1 MSHAA
6 VPVTRRVFLGTAAAV
21 AASFRPALARQA
33 PSDQVVVGLIG
44 VGGMGTNRLRE
55 FVRQPDVR
63 IAAIADVDK
72 RHVDRAIALVEKERG
87 HRPVGYGDFRRLLTT
102 REIDAVTVVTPDHW
116 HAIAAVR
123 AFEAGKD
130 VFVEKPLS
138 YTVAEGRAMAD
149 ASLQHKRVTQMGNHI
164 HAGSNYRRVVEL
176 VQSGKLGRIRRVETW
191 VVFNPTAITNG
202 EPATVPPE
210 LDYDFWLGPAPK
222 RPYEP
227 LRSHFTFRHFWDYS
241 GGTFIDFWCHIVD
254 VAIWALDLPAPKSVA
269 AVGGRLQ
276 LTDNRTETPDT
287 VDALLEY
294 PNLMFSYRLRPSP
307 PPGFEHMGNIG
318 CILEG
323 RRHARHQLQRQRSVG
338 EGKEGRGLSPA
349 APVDSRVA
357 RARPRV
363 PGRREAADARDDM
376 QCALWPSGDQARPAR
391 QHRLSHG
398 PPHSMGRSERA
409 HCGGRPGQPAP
420 EPAVSE
426 AVHALDP
433 RSRSMGVEIVRYRI
447 MSPVWTRRGS
457 RKSHPPKPGGTP

>member
-1 MSHAA
+1 MAHAA
-6 VPVTRRVFLGTAAAV
+6 VPITRRVFLGTAAAV
-21 AASFRPALARQA
+21 ATSFRPAFARQA

-63 IAAIADVDK
+63 IAAICDVDR

-87 HRPVGYGDFRRLLTT
+87 HRPVAYGDFRRLLTT
-102 REIDAVTVVTPDHW
+102 SEIDAVTVVTPDHW

-149 ASLQHKRVTQMGNHI
+149 ASLQHTRVTQMGNHI

-176 VQSGKLGRIRRVETW
+176 VQSGKLGRIRRVESW
-191 VVFNPTAITNG
+191 VVFNPTAVRTS

-294 PNLMFSYRLRPSP
+294 PDLMFSYRLRPSP
-307 PPGFEHMGNIG
+307 PPGFDHMGNIG
-318 CILEG
+318 CIFEGADATLVTNYNTHEVWVKGKKVEDFPRPPESIAASPGHVREFLDAVKHRTLDTTCNVRYGHRVTKLGLLANIAYRTG
-323 RRHARHQLQRQRSVG
+323 RRIQWDDQNERIVG
-338 EGKEGRGLSPA
+338 DAEASRLLS
-349 APVDSRVA
+349 
-357 RARPRV
+357 RPF
-363 PGRREAADARDDM
+363 
-376 QCALWPSGDQARPAR
+376 
-391 QHRLSHG
+391 
-398 PPHSMGRSERA
+398 
-409 HCGGRPGQPAP
+409 
-420 EPAVSE
+420 
-426 AVHALDP
+426 
-433 RSRSMGVEIVRYRI
+433 
-447 MSPVWTRRGS
+447 
-457 RKSHPPKPGGTP
+457 RKPYSL